1 MGIILASS
9 VGRRLP
15 GRPGM
20 SREMLALG
28 LAVLA
33 LAGGCRTWAGLRP
46 VPAQAVGASPRYV
59 PSEKNMVSL
68 PPYVI
73 EPPDILLVDAL
84 RVIPK
89 APFKIQPLDVLEVRV
104 EGTGAYQQIGGPY
117 LIEPSGML
125 NLGPAYGKVKV
136 GDLSLEEATE
146 AVTKHL
152 KRILKEPQVSL
163 TLNESGGQ
171 QQIAGE
177 HLVGPDGTINLGTYG
192 RVYVAG
198 ATIEEAKSAVEEHLR
213 QYLEAPLVSLD
224 VFAYNSKVYYV
235 ITEGAGFGD
244 QIQRFPVTGNE
255 TVLDAVS
262 QINGL
267 SRLSSKNIWIAR
279 PAPSGCDQILPVRW
293 DEIAKGAGTC
303 TNYQVLPG
311 DRIFISQDHLIAL
324 DSLISKILNPL
335 ERAFGTT
342 LLGMQTIQTA
352 QSFPGGTSNQGR

>member
-1 MGIILASS
+1 MLRSGGVILLS
-9 VGRRLP
+9 
-15 GRPGM
+15 
-20 SREMLALG
+20 LACL
-28 LAVLA
+28 LS
-33 LAGGCRTWAGLRP
+33 GCRTWHTVRP
-46 VPAQAVGASPRYV
+46 VPAKAVGACGQFV
-59 PSEKNMVSL
+59 PAERNMVSL
-68 PPYVI
+68 PTYTI
-73 EPPDILLVDAL
+73 EPPDILLIDAL
-84 RVIPK
+84 RIIPK
-89 APFKIQPLDVLEVRV
+89 APFKIEPLDVLQVQV
-104 EGTGAYQQIGGPY
+104 DGTGAYQTINNLYLVEPGGT
-117 LIEPSGML
+117 L
-125 NLGPAYGKVKV
+125 NLGPGYGKVKV

-152 KRILKEPQVSL
+152 KRILKDPQVSL

-171 QQIAGE
+171 QQVSGE

-192 RVYVAG
+192 NVYISG
-198 ATIEEAKSAVEEHLR
+198 LTKDEARAKIEEHLK
-213 QYLEAPLVSLD
+213 QFLEAPLVSVD

-293 DEIAKGAGTC
+293 DEIVKGAGTC

-311 DRIFISQDHLIAL
+311 DRVFIQQDHMIAL
-324 DSLISKILNPL
+324 DSFIAKIQQPI
-335 ERAFGTT
+335 ERIMGTT
-342 LLGMQTIQTA
+342 LLSFQTVQTG
-352 QSFPGGTSNQGR
+352 QTFPGGPNNIGR